1 MPAARSR
8 GRAERGSDKP
18 KPRSDAYV
26 GLLAISLVA
35 LTAAMLFA
43 FLNWNTYP
51 EGKPKPVQVAPRAQ
65 GPAPGAPAAPG
76 APVPPGPNPAQP
88 PQGAPPVQQQPPQQ
102 QPMPMPRP
110 PQPKQ

>member
-8 GRAERGSDKP
+8 GRVERGSDKA

-26 GLLAISLVA
+26 GLLGISLLA

-51 EGKPKPVQVAPRAQ
+51 EGKPKPIQVAPRAS
-65 GPAPGAPAAPG
+65 APPPG
-76 APVPPGPNPAQP
+76 APVAPVAPGANPPAAPQVPPAA
-88 PQGAPPVQQQPPQQ
+88 PQAPPAA
-102 QPMPMPRP
+102 
-110 PQPKQ
+110 PKAKQ

>member
-8 GRAERGSDKP
+8 GRAERGTPKA

-26 GLLAISLVA
+26 GLLAISLLA

-51 EGKPKPVQVAPRAQ
+51 EGKPKPVQ
-65 GPAPGAPAAPG
+65 AAPKGSAG
-76 APVPPGPNPAQP
+76 ARRRSSGRRSRSESTCRAASTAARAERTACPASAAQVVRR
-88 PQGAPPVQQQPPQQ
+88 GL
-102 QPMPMPRP
+102 RSL
-110 PQPKQ
+110 